1 MFNVL
6 NLLGIFKSVVEFV
19 SDKAFSYKVI
29 FSDGETDY
37 PEEIEARNDEH
48 LYMMLEGYEQDIV
61 SITVTEELKDQ
72 TND

>member
-1 MFNVL
+1 M
-6 NLLGIFKSVVEFV
+6 KT
-19 SDKAFSYKVI
+19 YKVI